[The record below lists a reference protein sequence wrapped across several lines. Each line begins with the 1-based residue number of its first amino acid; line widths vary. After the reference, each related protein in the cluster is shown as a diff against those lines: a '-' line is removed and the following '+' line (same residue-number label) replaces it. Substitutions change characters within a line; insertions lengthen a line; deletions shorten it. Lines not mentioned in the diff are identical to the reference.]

1 MPNSYYAI
9 RPKGDDY
16 KTTIRIEKAGT
27 VGQAAELAFG
37 RGKGKLEAKNLGT
50 RVSVIHSD
58 KKRIALLTSE
68 EGWIDVT
75 GRRP

>member
-1 MPNSYYAI
+1 M
-9 RPKGDDY
+9 
-16 KTTIRIEKAGT
+16 
-27 VGQAAELAFG
+27 G
-37 RGKGKLEAKNLGT
+37 RLEAKNLGT